1 MLPLHRKKRSP
12 LHPPDAIGSTP
23 IYLGIYSVK
32 YCTKLHHHYHAR
44 CRYARTFQLPRAM
57 ARARAETRSKIILF
71 EEYEWILFCTVKR
84 LVVVVVKGGGG
95 NRKGLSEE
103 NEGFL

>member
-1 MLPLHRKKRSP
+1 
-12 LHPPDAIGSTP
+12 
-23 IYLGIYSVK
+23 
-32 YCTKLHHHYHAR
+32 
-44 CRYARTFQLPRAM
+44 M
-57 ARARAETRSKIILF
+57 ARARAEARSKIILF
-71 EEYEWILFCTVKR
+71 EENEWILFCTVKR